1 MEKYA
6 GIIVDISHESV
17 DRPFSYR
24 IPTEMED
31 RIGIG
36 SCVTVPFGKSNKEIT
51 GYVVEIKEE
60 VDFPPEKIKPILNV
74 VADFEDQKG
83 KMIALAAF
91 MKDRYGST
99 MIQALK
105 TVLPVK
111 QTYKPKEKKTIVL
124 QCTYQEAENYYRQCV
139 EKHRYAQERVLE
151 ALLKN
156 RVLEYQLAIQK
167 LHVASATVKSL
178 EKNGIIEII
187 SEDYFLNPITIENQ
201 NKPEHPLLPQQ
212 KEIVDAFWADYESGQ
227 YNRYLIHGITG
238 SGKTRIYLEMIKKV
252 VNEGKQVIF
261 LIPEIALTYQTVVRF
276 YRYFGN
282 RVSILNSTMSMGEKY
297 DQYERAKRGEID
309 VIIGPRSALFVPF
322 PNLGLIVMDEE
333 HEPSYKSESSP
344 RYHAREVAMK
354 LAKLQN
360 VPFVMGSAT
369 PSLEA
374 YNEAK
379 HGNIRLFTLTER
391 ATKGELPKVYVEDLR
406 KELKE
411 GNRSIFSRRLQE
423 LMKSRL
429 ENKQQILLFL
439 NRRGYAGFLSCRA
452 CGHVMKCPHC
462 EVSLSEHRNGKL
474 ICHYCGYEEKKVSLC
489 PKCGSKYLLA
499 FRAGTEQIEE
509 KIKEMYPEARVLRMD
524 ADTTKKKDDY
534 ERILSAFSNREA
546 DILIGTQMIV
556 KGHDFPGVTLV
567 GILAADLSLAAND
580 YRAAERTF
588 SLLTQAAGRAGRGT
602 DSGEVVIQTYQPE
615 HYSVIHASN
624 QDYESFFEEELLY
637 RDLAFYPPVCHILCG
652 MILGKNEAQVKKFV
666 EDMAEYAKGKM
677 ADKKLQIIGPAPA
690 GISKINDY
698 YRYGIYI
705 KSKEEPVLIKMKE
718 YMEEFEQNT
727 GKKDIMV
734 SFDFDPI
741 HPF

>member
-24 IPTEMED
+24 IPKELEN

-36 SCVTVPFGKSNKEIT
+36 SCVTVPFGRGNKEIT

-60 VDFPPEKIKPILNV
+60 TDFPPEKIKSIINV
-74 VADFEDQKG
+74 VTDYENQKG

-91 MKDRYGST
+91 IKDRYGST

-124 QCTYQEAENYYRQCV
+124 KCDYKEAEAYYTQCV
-139 EKHRYAQERVLE
+139 EKHRYAQERLLE

-156 RVLEYQLAIQK
+156 RVLEYQLALQK
-167 LHVASATVKSL
+167 LHVAGSTLKSL

-187 SEDYFLNPITIENQ
+187 SEDYFTNPITIENQ
-201 NKPEHPLLPQQ
+201 GKQESPLLPGQ
-212 KEIVDAFWADYESGQ
+212 KEIVDAFEKDYDTQQ
-227 YNRYLIHGITG
+227 YNKYLIHGITG
-238 SGKTRIYLEMIKKV
+238 SGKTRVYLEMIKKV

-261 LIPEIALTYQTVVRF
+261 LIPEIALTYQNVVRF
-276 YRYFGN
+276 YRCFGN
-282 RVSILNSTMSMGEKY
+282 RVSVLNSTMSMGERY

-322 PNLGLIVMDEE
+322 PDLGLIVMDEE

-354 LAKLQN
+354 LAELQN

-369 PSLEA
+369 PSLDA

-379 HGNIRLFTLTER
+379 KGNIRLFTLTER
-391 ATKGELPKVYVEDLR
+391 ATQGHLPTVYVEDLR

-423 LMKSRL
+423 LMQEKL
-429 ENKQQILLFL
+429 DKKQQIMLFL

-499 FRAGTEQIEE
+499 FRAGTEQIEV
-509 KIKEMYPEARVLRMD
+509 KIKEMYPRARVLRMD

-534 ERILSAFSNREA
+534 EKILSAFSNREA

-588 SLLTQAAGRAGRGT
+588 SLLTQAAGRAGRGREG
-602 DSGEVVIQTYQPE
+602 GEVVIQTYQPN

-652 MILGKNEAQVKKFV
+652 MILGKHEESVKSFAGK
-666 EDMAEYAKGKM
+666 MAEYAKEKM
-677 ADKKLQIIGPAPA
+677 AEEKLVIIGPAPA

-705 KSKEEPVLIKMKE
+705 KSKEEPVLIKIKE
-718 YMEEFEQNT
+718 YMEEFEQKT
-727 GKKDIMV
+727 GMKDILV

-741 HPF
+741 QPF